1 MWSYTPSSGL
11 PRDAVRR
18 MIGDTLPSDQQI
30 QDEEIDAI
38 LGSRATIYGAAA
50 DACRAIAAKFSRS
63 VTQSGGGSAMAAF
76 SDLSKAYLRMA
87 VSFEARSFSYV
98 AMPYAAIQTND
109 CPPPDQQFSVGFEDN
124 YIPLPAQSPTEQR

>member
-1 MWSYTPSSGL
+1 
-11 PRDAVRR
+11 
-18 MIGDTLPSDQQI
+18 MIGDTLPADQQL

-38 LGSRATIYGAAA
+38 LGLRSTVYGAAA

-63 VTQSGGGSAMAAF
+63 VTQSGGGSAKANF
-76 SDLSKAYLRMA
+76 SDLSKAYARMA
-87 VSFEARSFSYV
+87 IAFEARSFGYV
-98 AMPYAAIQTND
+98 SMPYAAIHADD